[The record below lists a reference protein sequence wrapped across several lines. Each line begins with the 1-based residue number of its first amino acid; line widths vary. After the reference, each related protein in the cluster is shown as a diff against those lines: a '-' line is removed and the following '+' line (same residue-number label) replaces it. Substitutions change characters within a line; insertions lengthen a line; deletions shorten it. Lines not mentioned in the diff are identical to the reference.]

1 MDTIKKQGITNKLRN
16 YCERYGSQNR
26 ASASLKGVSASTIS
40 QILSGKTELVS
51 DVMWR
56 SIAAQIGYSDDNW
69 EPVET
74 RDFKLLLRFFNDA
87 KEDANPMVLAI
98 TGNAGTGK
106 TFAARHYAD
115 NNKHVYMLCCAEFW
129 TRKVFLQELLTAM
142 GLDYRGYSLNEMM
155 SEAVHFLKTDDRP
168 LLILD
173 EADKLTDQVLYFF
186 ITLYNRLENEC
197 GIVLLAT
204 NHLEKRLRGAL
215 RLNKKGYAEIWS
227 RVGRKCIEL
236 KGVGAA
242 DIVAICEANG
252 ITSAKDIE
260 SIIEDSESDLRR
272 VRRKIQVFRKS
283 ALTGRTA

>member
-1 MDTIKKQGITNKLRN
+1 MDTIKKQGITNKLRS
-16 YCERYGSQNR
+16 YCDRYGSQNR
-26 ASASLKGVSASTIS
+26 AAASLRGVSASTVS

-56 SIAAQIGYSDDNW
+56 SIAAQIGYKDNNW

-74 RDFKLLLRFFNDA
+74 TDFKLLTRFFTDA
-87 KEDANPMVLAI
+87 KEDDNPMVLAI

-106 TFAARHYAD
+106 TFTARHYAD
-115 NNKHVYMLCCAEFW
+115 NNKNVYMLCCAEFW
-129 TRKVFLQELLTAM
+129 TRRVFMQELLTAM
-142 GLDYRGYSLNEMM
+142 GIDHRGNSINEMM
-155 SEAVHFLKTDDRP
+155 AEAVHFLKTDNKP

-173 EADKLTDQVLYFF
+173 EADKLTDQVFYFF

-204 NHLEKRLRGAL
+204 KYLEKRLRRSADL
-215 RLNKKGYAEIWS
+215 SKRGYEEIWS
-227 RVGRKCIEL
+227 RVGKKCIVL

-252 ITSAKDIE
+252 ITSVKEIE

-272 VRRKIQVFRKS
+272 VRRKIQVFKKS
-283 ALTGRTA
+283 AAAARTA